1 MLAVTIAVINPI
13 WLLVYNRALSVCTMK
28 QIVYVL

>member
-1 MLAVTIAVINPI
+1 MLAVSIAVMNPL

-28 QIVYVL
+28 QMAYVL